1 MQRDRNASSRPITN
15 QDDFRRYFW
24 SNHPN
29 AVRKKY
35 RNGDYPADTRATF
48 VDFVDA
54 CARDGIISERLAARV
69 TL

>member
-1 MQRDRNASSRPITN
+1 MRQDRNANARQITN
-15 QDDFRRYFW
+15 QDDFRRFFW
-24 SNHPN
+24 SRHPA

-35 RNGDYPADTRATF
+35 RNGDYPADTRIAF

-54 CARDGIISERLAARV
+54 CARDGTISERLAARV

>member
-1 MQRDRNASSRPITN
+1 MQHDRNASARLITN

-24 SNHPN
+24 RQHPHV
-29 AVRKKY
+29 VRKKY
-35 RNGDYPADTRATF
+35 RNGDYPVDTRVAF
-48 VDFVDA
+48 VYFVDA

>member
-1 MQRDRNASSRPITN
+1 MQRDRNASARQITN
-15 QDDFRRYFW
+15 QDDFRRLFW
-24 SNHPN
+24 DRHPT

-35 RNGDYPADTRATF
+35 RNGDYPADTRTAF